1 VRRALASLAVRR
13 GEHGRAARGDPGVM
27 PWLGVAARCDVRDG
41 GVVIFSA
48 VRAGEVR
55 QVQGMRA
62 DGLVAK
68 LTNDRTRR
76 RTGGGGGR
84 RKTGSFLSGAR
95 RRRFEEGAWESV
107 FPSERCDHGLML
119 GRGAVA
125 R

>member
-1 VRRALASLAVRR
+1 MVFF
-13 GEHGRAARGDPGVM
+13 GG
-27 PWLGVAARCDVRDG
+27 ARCDVR
-41 GVVIFSA
+41 GVVVVVFSA
-48 VRAGEVR
+48 EGAGEVGE
-55 QVQGMRA
+55 VQGMRA

-84 RKTGSFLSGAR
+84 RKKGSFLSGA
-95 RRRFEEGAWESV
+95 RRRFEEGAWESA

>member
-1 VRRALASLAVRR
+1 MAVASLAVRR
-13 GEHGRAARGDPGVM
+13 EEHGRAARGDPAVM
-27 PWLGVAARCDVRDG
+27 PWLGVGARWDVRDG

-48 VRAGEVR
+48 EGVGEVGE
-55 QVQGMRA
+55 VQGMSA

-68 LTNDRTRR
+68 PANDTTRR

-84 RKTGSFLSGAR
+84 RKTGRFLSGAR
-95 RRRFEEGAWESV
+95 RRRFEEGAGESA